1 MPKETL
7 RETVARLN
15 ETLNSDQ
22 SVAPEERD
30 AAAQMSGRVEAI
42 LNGSADS
49 WPDDLKDELER
60 QLIAYE
66 EKHPL
71 LASVITQMLNT
82 LNNIGI

>member
-15 ETLNSDQ
+15 ETLDSDQ
-22 SVAPEERD
+22 SVAPEER
-30 AAAQMSGRVEAI
+30 AAAAEMSGRVEAI

-49 WPDDLKDELER
+49 WPEELKDELER

-71 LASVITQMLNT
+71 LTSVITQMLNT